1 MTQLAFRER
10 LALEALC
17 RRFVPAAYHSGAD
30 LVGLATQ
37 VDARLQAGDPVLH
50 RRVALILRVI
60 DHPLS
65 GLVFLGQPRRFS
77 SLRPLDQ
84 DACLTGWSTSRIPLR
99 RTMFQALRRLILST
113 YYALPATHEAIGYAG
128 PFYRRDAIVPWEG
141 TLDGQSIDAEPIA
154 RAIGT
159 GEEVQLP
166 RTGRFPKW
174 VDFGRPSGRIT
185 HGHELPYDTR
195 LIAEACVIGS
205 GAGGAV
211 AAARLAESG
220 LDVVILEEGG
230 HYAGNGFTESEAEM
244 MPALYADAG
253 MRATDDLSVQILQG
267 RTIGGGSTVNWLV
280 MLRTPDWVL
289 QEWMF
294 EHGAEGM
301 SASELAPIFERVERE
316 THTRAVPND
325 AHSPN
330 NRMILEGASALGWHA
345 AVASINAKGCV
356 RSGFCGLGCRYGA
369 KQGALATYI
378 PSALRGGARIFSDV
392 RAERIEIV
400 GRAGKAGGNPLKRVH
415 ATVLDRHTARPRGR
429 LTVDAPIVVL
439 AGGAVGTPTL
449 LQRSGMGGGGVG
461 DYLRLHPTTTVIG
474 IHDREIYGAGGIPL
488 SAICDQ
494 FVRGDGSGY
503 GFWIECPPMHPG
515 LASVAMSGFGEP
527 HREMMIRFPRLGA
540 LIVLVRD
547 GADRTLSS
555 GRVWV
560 DPTGRTRI
568 RYRLSET
575 DLVQM
580 REGIVAAA
588 RLQLAAGA
596 REVVTLHTPP
606 RSIRGESDLSALA
619 TADCSP
625 NRLGLFS
632 AHVNGTCRFGTDPRT
647 SGCTPDGQRHGV
659 RGLYVA
665 DGSLLPTALGVNPQ
679 ETIMAVATVVAGRIT
694 GK

>member
-1 MTQLAFRER
+1 M
-10 LALEALC
+10 
-17 RRFVPAAYHSGAD
+17 
-30 LVGLATQ
+30 
-37 VDARLQAGDPVLH
+37 
-50 RRVALILRVI
+50 
-60 DHPLS
+60 
-65 GLVFLGQPRRFS
+65 
-77 SLRPLDQ
+77 
-84 DACLTGWSTSRIPLR
+84 
-99 RTMFQALRRLILST
+99 
-113 YYALPATHEAIGYAG
+113 
-128 PFYRRDAIVPWEG
+128 
-141 TLDGQSIDAEPIA
+141 
-154 RAIGT
+154 
-159 GEEVQLP
+159 
-166 RTGRFPKW
+166 
-174 VDFGRPSGRIT
+174 
-185 HGHELPYDTR
+185 
-195 LIAEACVIGS
+195 IGS